1 MRFSNDQQLREE
13 DAELFFYSDT
23 GWERKHVRAAED
35 LIRDL
40 KGHGYLK
47 NVSHGF
53 LDASEKAHVT
63 LRFTATDGALS
74 VPAGTRVSVADTSAK
89 GYAHGIVSF
98 ETDEELAVLDG
109 EEGDVTATAV
119 SFGEVFNVAPGT
131 LTFCGSLTV
140 TNPAEATGGADH
152 QLTRAAVYRAME
164 LIHADLMRNM
174 EDAHDAK
181 RKFYR
186 QSYQDELRRIVAA
199 GLDVD
204 ANGDGSGEELLKHGF
219 HRFQR
224 G

>member
-1 MRFSNDQQLREE
+1 VKFSNDQQLREE

-47 NVSHGF
+47 NVAHGF
-53 LDASEKAHVT
+53 LDASQAATVT
-63 LRFTATDGALS
+63 LRFSATDGALT

-89 GYAHGIVSF
+89 GYAHGIVTF
-98 ETDEELAVLDG
+98 ETDEELVVLDG
-109 EEGDVTATAV
+109 EEGDVTATAL
-119 SFGEVFNVAPGT
+119 SSGEVFNVAPGT
-131 LTFCGSLTV
+131 LTFCGSLSV
-140 TNPAEATGGADH
+140 TNLDEATGGVDH

-164 LIHADLMRNM
+164 LIHADLMRNL

-204 ANGDGSGEELLKHGF
+204 ADGDGTGEELLKHGF
-219 HRFQR
+219 HRFER